1 MIRPFVLLCFFFSG
15 FSGLLYEVLWLRML
29 ILVFGSTTL
38 AVSTVLT
45 SFMGGLALGS
55 FLFGRIMD
63 RRKRPLFYYGIL
75 EGIIGLY
82 ALLIPWLFSI
92 LIPAYRVLWEH
103 FHPNF
108 YGFTLVQFVLV
119 SLVLIVP
126 TTCMGATLPILS
138 KWAVQQESTLGTTI
152 GRLYALN
159 TFGAVLGTAL
169 SGFFLLPLLGVQK
182 TLGIAVTVNLL
193 VAIGILIVTRRFPAQ
208 ETPLTTPSGQEEELR
223 RRATAPSPSS
233 PLPKWVIGSVV
244 LGISFSGF
252 ISMIYEVAWS
262 RTLSL
267 LVDSSVYGF
276 TIMLTT
282 FLVGIALGS
291 YFFSRKADSIR
302 FQGFVW
308 AWLQIGIGVLAF
320 GSLLLFQELPYW
332 YLFLFRSLG
341 KSINLLLTG
350 KYILAFCIM
359 LAPTLLMGAIFPL
372 TIKIYA
378 ANITQVSRLV
388 GNIYTINTLGC
399 ILGSFAGG
407 FFLIPLLGIRNT
419 ILLGI
424 LLNLLVGLTMLILS
438 PAPRPALKWMAGPA
452 VLVFGLVILLFPP
465 TWKAPLMVSGVYIY
479 AHNFEKTSRQELLS
493 MYDLE
498 NEPLLFYKEGHTC
511 TISVHKSKTTGT
523 VYMKS
528 NGKVE
533 ASTKGDMPTQV
544 LVGQIP
550 MLLAPKMDEV
560 LVVGMGSGVTVGSVT
575 PFPSKK
581 ITLVELEKAVID
593 GSRFF
598 DHVNNRPLQDPRLIL
613 RIADARNY
621 LLVTPD
627 FYDVI
632 ISEPSNPWMAGVANV
647 FTREFFQL
655 GNAKLKTEGVFCQW
669 LQLYKISPESFKTV
683 LTTFHSVFPYVYVF
697 QPQPKDLVMVGFKQ
711 KPGLSLAQI
720 EARMKWAFVKEDLN
734 RIGVTGLQ
742 DLISRFVMGPEEVA
756 TLTRGWVLNT
766 DDNALIEFSTP
777 KTLFAETEDLN
788 TQILKPYK
796 QPAGKY
802 FK

>member
-1 MIRPFVLLCFFFSG
+1 MIRPVVLLCFFLSG

-29 ILVFGSTTL
+29 ILIFGSTTL

-55 FLFGRIMD
+55 YLFGRIMD
-63 RRKRPLFYYGIL
+63 RKKRPLFYYGLL
-75 EGIIGLY
+75 EGVIGLY
-82 ALLIPWLFSI
+82 ALMIPWLFTF
-92 LIPAYRVLWEH
+92 LIPVYRVLWEH

-108 YGFTLVQFVLV
+108 LGFTIMQFILV
-119 SLVLIVP
+119 SLVLVIP

-138 KWAVQQESTLGTTI
+138 KWAVQQENTLGVTI

-159 TFGAVLGTAL
+159 TFGAVIGTAL
-169 SGFFLLPLLGVQK
+169 SGFFLLPLLGVHN
-182 TLGIAVTVNLL
+182 TLEIAVAVNLL
-193 VAIGILIVTRRFPAQ
+193 VALSIFLLIRRTPVLPALPKSLSFS
-208 ETPLTTPSGQEEELR
+208 EKDPGKPK
-223 RRATAPSPSS
+223 TAALS
-233 PLPKWVIGSVV
+233 PLPKRVMWSVV
-244 LGISFSGF
+244 LGISLSGF

-291 YFFSRKADSIR
+291 YFFSRKVDTIR

-308 AWLQIGIGVLAF
+308 AWLQIGIGVFAF
-320 GSLLLFQELPYW
+320 VSLVFFQELPYW
-332 YLFLFRSLG
+332 YLLLYRSFG
-341 KSINLLLTG
+341 QSINLLLTG
-350 KYILAFCIM
+350 KFVLAFFIM
-359 LAPTLLMGAIFPL
+359 LAPTLFMGAIFPL

-378 ANITQVSRLV
+378 SNISRVSRMV

-424 LLNLLVGLTMLILS
+424 GANLLLGLVLLLIS
-438 PAPRPALKWMAGPA
+438 EAPRLGLKWITAPA
-452 VLVFGLVILLFPP
+452 VLILTVIILQFPP
-465 TWKAPLMVSGVYIY
+465 SWKAPLMVSGVYIY
-479 AHNFEKTSRQELLS
+479 AHNFEKTSRRELLA
-493 MYDLE
+493 MYDPK
-498 NEPLLFYKEGHTC
+498 NEPLLYYKEGHTC
-511 TISVHKSKTTGT
+511 TISVHKSRRTGA

-533 ASTKGDMPTQV
+533 ASSKGDMPTQV

-550 MLLAPKMDEV
+550 MLLAPRLDEV

-575 PFPSKK
+575 PFPAKK
-581 ITLVELEKAVID
+581 ITLVELEKAVIE
-593 GSRFF
+593 GSHFF
-598 DHVNNRPLQDPRLIL
+598 DQFNNQPLKDPRLVL
-613 RIADARNY
+613 QVADARNY

-627 FYDVI
+627 RYDVI

-647 FTREFFQL
+647 FTREFFRL
-655 GNAKLKTEGVFCQW
+655 GYDKLKPEGVFCQW

-683 LTTFHSVFPYVYVF
+683 LTTFHRVFPYVYVF
-697 QPQPKDLVMVGFKQ
+697 LPQEKDLVMVGFKQ
-711 KPGLSLAQI
+711 KPDLSLARI
-720 EARMKWAFVKEDLN
+720 EERMQWRLVE
-734 RIGVTGLQ
+734 Q
-742 DLISRFVMGPEEVA
+742 DLKRVGVLDLENLMSRFIMGPAEVS
-756 TLTRGWVLNT
+756 TLTQGGILNT

-788 TQILKPYK
+788 ARILEPFR

-802 FK
+802 FH

>member
-1 MIRPFVLLCFFFSG
+1 MIRPIVLLCFFLSG

-29 ILVFGSTTL
+29 ILIFGSTTL

-55 FLFGRIMD
+55 YLFGRIMD
-63 RRKRPLFYYGIL
+63 RQKRPLMVYGLL

-82 ALLIPWLFSI
+82 ALMVPWLFSL
-92 LIPAYRVLWEH
+92 LIPAYRVIWVQ

-108 YGFTLVQFVLV
+108 YGFTLMQFLLVSVVLV
-119 SLVLIVP
+119 IP

-138 KWAVQQESTLGTTI
+138 KWAVLQEETLGVTI

-182 TLGIAVTVNLL
+182 TLGIAVAVNLL
-193 VAIGILIVTRRFPAQ
+193 VALSILALYRRSPAPPVFEGPKLSQ
-208 ETPLTTPSGQEEELR
+208 ENELIR
-223 RRATAPSPSS
+223 PKVSIPV
-233 PLPKWVIGSVV
+233 LPKKVIRSVL
-244 LGISFSGF
+244 LGISLSGF

-276 TIMLTT
+276 SIMLTT

-291 YFFSRKADSIR
+291 YFFSNKVDTLNH
-302 FQGFVW
+302 QGFTW
-308 AWLQIGIGVLAF
+308 AWLQIGIGIFAF
-320 GSLLLFQELPYW
+320 LSLVFFQELPYW
-332 YLFLFRSLG
+332 YLLLYRSLG

-350 KYILAFCIM
+350 KFLLAFFIM
-359 LAPTLLMGAIFPL
+359 LAPTLFMGAIFPL
-372 TIKIYA
+372 TIKIYTS
-378 ANITQVSRLV
+378 NLKQVGRMV

-424 LLNLLVGLTMLILS
+424 GLNLLLGVYLLILTA
-438 PAPRPALKWMAGPA
+438 APRPSLKWVAAPA
-452 VLVFGLVILLFPP
+452 VFLLTLIILLFPP
-465 TWKAPLMVSGVYIY
+465 AWKAPLMVSGVYIY
-479 AHNFEKTSRQELLS
+479 AHNFQNTSHQQLMA
-493 MYDLE
+493 MYE
-498 NEPLLFYKEGHTC
+498 PKNEPLLFYKEGHTC
-511 TISVHKSKTTGT
+511 TISVHKSRRTGT

-544 LVGQIP
+544 LVAHLP
-550 MLLAPKMDEV
+550 MLLAPHLDEV

-575 PFPSKK
+575 PFPAKR
-581 ITLVELEKAVID
+581 ITLVELEEAVIQ

-598 DHVNNRPLQDPRLIL
+598 DEVNNQPLKDPRLTL
-613 RIADARNY
+613 RVADARNY

-627 FYDVI
+627 QFDVI

-647 FTREFFQL
+647 FTQEFFRL
-655 GNAKLKTEGVFCQW
+655 GYHKLKPAGVFCQW

-697 QPQPKDLVMVGFKQ
+697 QPQEKDLVMVGFKQ
-711 KPGLSLAQI
+711 RPDLSLTRI
-720 EARMKWAFVKEDLN
+720 KERMDWRPVRQDLE
-734 RIGVTGLQ
+734 RIGVTDMENL
-742 DLISRFVMGPEEVA
+742 LSRFTMGPAEVA
-756 TLTRGWVLNT
+756 AVTRGGILNT
-766 DDNALIEFSTP
+766 DNNALIEFSTP

-788 TQILKPYK
+788 AQILVPYK
-796 QPAGKY
+796 QPARKY
-802 FK
+802 FY

>member
-1 MIRPFVLLCFFFSG
+1 MIRPIVLLCFFLSG

-29 ILVFGSTTL
+29 ILIFGSTTL

-55 FLFGRIMD
+55 YLFGRIMD
-63 RRKRPLFYYGIL
+63 RKKSPLLYYGLL
-75 EGIIGLY
+75 EGVIGIY
-82 ALLIPWLFSI
+82 ALMIPWLFTF

-108 YGFTLVQFVLV
+108 LGFTIMQFILV
-119 SLVLIVP
+119 SLVLVIP

-138 KWAVQQESTLGTTI
+138 KWSVQQENTLGVTI

-159 TFGAVLGTAL
+159 TFGAVIGTAL

-182 TLGIAVTVNLL
+182 TLWIAVAVNLL
-193 VAIGILIVTRRFPAQ
+193 VALSIFLLIRRYPVSPPFQRPASLPGKDPD
-208 ETPLTTPSGQEEELR
+208 TPKTTVLP
-223 RRATAPSPSS
+223 
-233 PLPKWVIGSVV
+233 PLPKGVMWSVV
-244 LGISFSGF
+244 LGISLSGF

-262 RTLSL
+262 RALSL

-291 YFFSRKADSIR
+291 YFFSRKVDMIR
-302 FQGFVW
+302 SQGFVW
-308 AWLQIGIGVLAF
+308 AWLQIGIGVFAF
-320 GSLLLFQELPYW
+320 VSLVFFQELPYW
-332 YLFLFRSLG
+332 YLLLYRSLG

-350 KYILAFCIM
+350 KFLLAFFIM
-359 LAPTLLMGAIFPL
+359 LAPTLFMGAIFPL
-372 TIKIYA
+372 TVKIYA
-378 ANITQVSRLV
+378 SNISRISRNV
-388 GNIYTINTLGC
+388 GNIYTINTIGC

-424 LLNLLVGLTMLILS
+424 GANLLLGLYLLLIS
-438 PAPRPALKWMAGPA
+438 DAPRLGLKWIPAPA
-452 VLVFGLVILLFPP
+452 VLIMTVIILQFPP
-465 TWKAPLMVSGVYIY
+465 AWKAPLMVSGVYIY
-479 AHNFEKTSRQELLS
+479 AQNFENISRKELLK
-493 MYDLE
+493 MYDAQ
-498 NEPLLFYKEGHTC
+498 NDPLLYYKEGHTC
-511 TISVHKSKTTGT
+511 TISVHKSRRTGA

-533 ASTKGDMPTQV
+533 ASSKGDMPTQV

-550 MLLAPKMDEV
+550 MLLAPRMNEV

-581 ITLVELEKAVID
+581 ITLVELEKAVIE
-593 GSRFF
+593 GSHYF
-598 DHVNNRPLQDPRLIL
+598 DQFNNQPLKDPRLVL
-613 RIADARNY
+613 RVADARNY

-627 FYDVI
+627 RYDVI

-647 FTREFFQL
+647 FTREFFNL
-655 GNAKLKTEGVFCQW
+655 GYEKLKPEGVFCQW
-669 LQLYKISPESFKTV
+669 LQLYKISPESFRTV
-683 LTTFHSVFPYVYVF
+683 LTTFKKIFPYVYIF
-697 QPQPKDLVMVGFKQ
+697 QPQDKDLVMVGFKK
-711 KPGLSLAQI
+711 KPDLSLARI
-720 EARMKWAFVKEDLN
+720 EERMKWKLVE
-734 RIGVTGLQ
+734 Q
-742 DLISRFVMGPEEVA
+742 DLKRVGVWDLENLMSRFIMGPAEVSR
-756 TLTRGWVLNT
+756 LTQDGVLNT

-777 KTLFAETEDLN
+777 KTLFEETEDLN
-788 TQILKPYK
+788 ARILEPYR
-796 QPAGKY
+796 QPAEKY
-802 FK
+802 FH

>member
-1 MIRPFVLLCFFFSG
+1 MTQPIVLLCFFLSG

-29 ILVFGSTTL
+29 ILIFGSTTL

-63 RRKRPLFYYGIL
+63 RQKRPLLFYGLL
-75 EGIIGLY
+75 EGVIGLY
-82 ALLIPWLFSI
+82 ALMVPWLFTL
-92 LIPAYRVLWEH
+92 LIPAYRVIWAQ

-108 YGFTLVQFVLV
+108 YGFTLMQFLLVSVVLV
-119 SLVLIVP
+119 VP

-138 KWAVQQESTLGTTI
+138 KWAVQREKTLGVTI

-182 TLGIAVTVNLL
+182 TLGVAVAVNLL
-193 VAIGILIVTRRFPAQ
+193 VALSILILFRRSPAPIISPEPKVMDKKEPFQ
-208 ETPLTTPSGQEEELR
+208 PKLSLPPLSKGVLY
-223 RRATAPSPSS
+223 
-233 PLPKWVIGSVV
+233 SVLV
-244 LGISFSGF
+244 GIALSGF

-276 TIMLTT
+276 SIMLTT

-291 YFFSRKADSIR
+291 FVFSKKVDTLGH
-302 FQGFVW
+302 QGFAW
-308 AWLQIGIGVLAF
+308 AWLQIGIGVFAF
-320 GSLLLFQELPYW
+320 LSLVFFQELPYW
-332 YLFLFRSLG
+332 YLLLYRSLG

-350 KYILAFCIM
+350 KFLLAFFIM
-359 LAPTLLMGAIFPL
+359 LAPTLFMGALFPL
-372 TIKIYA
+372 TIKIYTS
-378 ANITQVSRLV
+378 NLKQVGRMV
-388 GNIYTINTLGC
+388 GNIYTINTIGC

-407 FFLIPLLGIRNT
+407 FFLIPLLGIRDT

-424 LLNLLVGLTMLILS
+424 GLNLLLGLYLLLIT
-438 PAPRPALKWMAGPA
+438 PAPRYSLKWITAPA
-452 VLVFGLVILLFPP
+452 VFLVTLGILGFPP
-465 TWKAPLMVSGVYIY
+465 AWKAPLMVSGVYIY
-479 AHNFEKTSRQELLS
+479 AHNFENTSHQQLMD
-493 MYDLE
+493 MYE
-498 NEPLLFYKEGHTC
+498 PKNEPLLFYKEGYTC
-511 TISVHKSKTTGT
+511 TISVHKSRRTGT
-523 VYMKS
+523 IYMKS

-544 LVGQIP
+544 LVGQLP
-550 MLLAPKMDEV
+550 MLLAPHLDEV

-575 PFPSKK
+575 PFPAKK
-581 ITLVELEKAVID
+581 ITLVELEKAVIE
-593 GSRFF
+593 GSHFF
-598 DHVNNRPLQDPRLIL
+598 DQVNNRPLEDPRMLL
-613 RIADARNY
+613 RVADARNY

-627 FYDVI
+627 QYDVI

-655 GNAKLKTEGVFCQW
+655 GYTKLKPAGVFCQW
-669 LQLYKISPESFKTV
+669 LQLYKISPESFRTV

-697 QPQPKDLVMVGFKQ
+697 QPQSKDLAMVGFKQ
-711 KPGLSLAQI
+711 KPDLSLARI
-720 EARMKWAFVKEDLN
+720 EERMKWKLVEQDLK
-734 RIGVTGLQ
+734 RIGVT
-742 DLISRFVMGPEEVA
+742 DLKNLTSRFMMGPAEVA
-756 TLTRGWVLNT
+756 AVTRGGILNT

-777 KTLFAETEDLN
+777 KTLFSETEDLN
-788 TQILKPYK
+788 AQILEPYK
-796 QPAGKY
+796 QPAEKY
-802 FK
+802 FY

>member
-1 MIRPFVLLCFFFSG
+1 
-15 FSGLLYEVLWLRML
+15 ML
-29 ILVFGSTTL
+29 ILIFGSTTL

-55 FLFGRIMD
+55 YLFGRIMD
-63 RRKRPLFYYGIL
+63 RKKRPLLYYGLL
-75 EGIIGLY
+75 EGVIGLY
-82 ALLIPWLFSI
+82 ALMIPWLFSF
-92 LIPAYRVLWEH
+92 LIPAYRILWEH

-108 YGFTLVQFVLV
+108 LGFTLMQFLLVSAVLV
-119 SLVLIVP
+119 VP

-138 KWAVQQESTLGTTI
+138 KWAVQQENTLGVTI

-159 TFGAVLGTAL
+159 TFGAVVGTAL
-169 SGFFLLPLLGVQK
+169 SGFFLLPLLGVNK
-182 TLGIAVTVNLL
+182 TLAIAVAVNLL
-193 VAIGILIVTRRFPAQ
+193 VGLSIFLLI
-208 ETPLTTPSGQEEELR
+208 
-223 RRATAPSPSS
+223 RRAPAPQTFQRSS
-233 PLPKWVIGSVV
+233 SFSKKDQDQPERAALPPLPKGVIWSVV
-244 LGISFSGF
+244 LGISLSGF

-291 YFFSRKADSIR
+291 YVFSRKVDAIR
-302 FQGFVW
+302 YQGFVW
-308 AWLQIGIGVLAF
+308 AWLQIGIGVFAF
-320 GSLLLFQELPYW
+320 LSLLLFQELPYW
-332 YLFLFRSLG
+332 YLLLYRSVG
-341 KSINLLLTG
+341 QSINWLLTG
-350 KYILAFCIM
+350 KFILAFFIM
-359 LAPTLLMGAIFPL
+359 LAPTLFMGAIFPL

-378 ANITQVSRLV
+378 SSLNQVSRLV
-388 GNIYTINTLGC
+388 GNIYTINTFGC

-424 LLNLLVGLTMLILS
+424 GLNLLLGLYLLLIS
-438 PAPRPALKWMAGPA
+438 PTPRPGLKWVYGPV
-452 VLVFGLVILLFPP
+452 VLLVTGMILWFPP

-479 AHNFEKTSRQELLS
+479 AQHFDKTSRQELMK
-493 MYDLE
+493 MYNPE
-498 NEPLLFYKEGHTC
+498 NDPLLFYKEGHTC
-511 TISVHKSKTTGT
+511 TISVHKSRRTDA

-533 ASTKGDMPTQV
+533 ASSRGDMPTQV

-550 MLLAPKMDEV
+550 LLLAPRMDEV

-575 PFPSKK
+575 PFPVKK
-581 ITLVELEKAVID
+581 ITLVELEKAVIE

-598 DHVNNRPLQDPRLIL
+598 DQVNNQPLKDPRLVL
-613 RIADARNY
+613 QIADARNY

-627 FYDVI
+627 RYDVI

-647 FTREFFQL
+647 FTREFFRL
-655 GNAKLKTEGVFCQW
+655 GYDKLKPEGVFCQW

-683 LTTFHSVFPYVYVF
+683 LTTFHRVFPYVYVF
-697 QPQPKDLVMVGFKQ
+697 QPQDKDLVMVGFKQ
-711 KPGLSLAQI
+711 KPILSLARI
-720 EARMKWAFVKEDLN
+720 EERMKWKLVE
-734 RIGVTGLQ
+734 Q
-742 DLISRFVMGPEEVA
+742 DLKRIEVLDLENLMSRFIMGPAEVA
-756 TLTRGWVLNT
+756 ALTRGGMINT

-788 TQILKPYK
+788 AQVLEPYR
-796 QPAGKY
+796 QPARKY
-802 FK
+802 FE

>member
-1 MIRPFVLLCFFFSG
+1 MIRPIVLLCFFLSG

-29 ILVFGSTTL
+29 ILIFGSTTL

-55 FLFGRIMD
+55 YLFGRIMD
-63 RRKRPLFYYGIL
+63 RKKRPLFYYGLL
-75 EGIIGLY
+75 EGVIGLY
-82 ALLIPWLFSI
+82 ALMIPWLFTF
-92 LIPAYRVLWEH
+92 LIPIYRVLWEH

-108 YGFTLVQFVLV
+108 LGFTMMRFLLVFLVLV
-119 SLVLIVP
+119 IP

-138 KWAVQQESTLGTTI
+138 KWAVRQENTLGVTI

-159 TFGAVLGTAL
+159 TFGAVIGTAL

-182 TLGIAVTVNLL
+182 TLGIAVAVNLL
-193 VAIGILIVTRRFPAQ
+193 VAISIFLLIRRYPIPPAFSRPISFSK
-208 ETPLTTPSGQEEELR
+208 EDPDNPKP
-223 RRATAPSPSS
+223 AAVS
-233 PLPKWVIGSVV
+233 PLPKRVIWSVV
-244 LGISFSGF
+244 LGISLSGF

-291 YFFSRKADSIR
+291 YFFSRKVDTIR
-302 FQGFVW
+302 FQGFAW
-308 AWLQIGIGVLAF
+308 AWLQIGIGVFAF
-320 GSLLLFQELPYW
+320 LSLLLFQELPYW
-332 YLFLFRSLG
+332 YLLLYRSLG

-350 KYILAFCIM
+350 KFVLAFFIM
-359 LAPTLLMGAIFPL
+359 LAPTLFMGAIFPL

-378 ANITQVSRLV
+378 SNISRISRKV
-388 GNIYTINTLGC
+388 GNIYTVNTLGC

-424 LLNLLVGLTMLILS
+424 GTNLLLGLYILLVS
-438 PAPRPALKWMAGPA
+438 GVPRYGLKWITAPA
-452 VLVFGLVILLFPP
+452 VLVLTVIILQFPP
-465 TWKAPLMVSGVYIY
+465 SWKAPLMVSGVYIY
-479 AHNFEKTSRQELLS
+479 AHNFEKTTRRELLT
-493 MYDLE
+493 MYDPK
-498 NEPLLFYKEGHTC
+498 NEPLLYYKEGHTC
-511 TISVHKSKTTGT
+511 TISVHKSRRTGAI
-523 VYMKS
+523 YMKS

-533 ASTKGDMPTQV
+533 ASSKGDMPTQV
-544 LVGQIP
+544 LIGQIP
-550 MLLAPKMDEV
+550 MLLAPRLDEV

-575 PFPSKK
+575 PFPAKK
-581 ITLVELEKAVID
+581 ITLVELEKAVIE
-593 GSRFF
+593 GSHFF
-598 DHVNNRPLQDPRLIL
+598 DQFNNQPLKDPRLVL
-613 RIADARNY
+613 RVADARNY

-627 FYDVI
+627 RYDVI

-647 FTREFFQL
+647 FTREFFRL
-655 GNAKLKTEGVFCQW
+655 GYDKLKPEGVFCQW

-683 LTTFHSVFPYVYVF
+683 LTTFHKVFPYVYVF
-697 QPQPKDLVMVGFKQ
+697 MPQEKDLVMVGFKK
-711 KPGLSLAQI
+711 KPDLSLARI
-720 EARMKWAFVKEDLN
+720 KERMQWRLVE
-734 RIGVTGLQ
+734 Q
-742 DLISRFVMGPEEVA
+742 DLKRVGVSDLENLMSRFIMGPAEVS
-756 TLTRGWVLNT
+756 TLTQSGVINT

-788 TQILKPYK
+788 AQILEPFR

-802 FK
+802 FY

>member
-1 MIRPFVLLCFFFSG
+1 MIRPLVLLCFFLSG

-29 ILVFGSTTL
+29 ILIFGSTTL

-55 FLFGRIMD
+55 YLFGRIMD
-63 RRKRPLFYYGIL
+63 QKKRPLLYYSLL

-82 ALLIPWLFSI
+82 ALLIPWLFSF
-92 LIPAYRVLWEH
+92 LIPAYRVLWEQ

-108 YGFTLVQFVLV
+108 LGFTLVQFLLV
-119 SLVLIVP
+119 SLVLVIP

-138 KWAVQQESTLGTTI
+138 KWAVEGENTLGVTV

-159 TFGAVLGTAL
+159 TFGAVIGTAL
-169 SGFFLLPLLGVQK
+169 SGFFLLPLLGVNK
-182 TLGIAVTVNLL
+182 TLWIAVAVNLL
-193 VAIGILIVTRRFPAQ
+193 VAVSIFSFIRRYPTSPAI
-208 ETPLTTPSGQEEELR
+208 
-223 RRATAPSPSS
+223 PSPSS
-233 PLPKWVIGSVV
+233 FSEKGHDRPKTAALSPLPKGVIWSVV
-244 LGISFSGF
+244 LGISLSGF

-291 YFFSRKADSIR
+291 FIFSRKVDTIR
-302 FQGFVW
+302 FQGLVW
-308 AWLQIGIGVLAF
+308 AWLQIGIGIFAF
-320 GSLLLFQELPYW
+320 LSLLLFQELPYW
-332 YLFLFRSLG
+332 YLLLYRSLG
-341 KSINLLLTG
+341 HSINLLLTG
-350 KYILAFCIM
+350 KFLLAFMIM
-359 LAPTLLMGAIFPL
+359 LAPTLFMGAIFPL

-378 ANITQVSRLV
+378 SSINRISRQV

-424 LLNLLVGLTMLILS
+424 GLNLLLGLYLLLITT
-438 PAPRPALKWMAGPA
+438 APRPGLKWVYGPA
-452 VLVFGLVILLFPP
+452 VLLLTWVILWFPP
-465 TWKAPLMVSGVYIY
+465 AWKAPLMVSGVYIY
-479 AHNFEKTSRQELLS
+479 ARNFDKTSRQELLK
-493 MYDLE
+493 MYDPK
-498 NEPLLFYKEGHTC
+498 NEPLLYYKEGHTC
-511 TISVHKSKTTGT
+511 TISVHRSKRTGA

-533 ASTKGDMPTQV
+533 ASSRGDMPTQV

-550 MLLAPKMDEV
+550 MLLAPRLDDV

-575 PFPSKK
+575 PFPAKK
-581 ITLVELEKAVID
+581 ITLVELEKAVIE
-593 GSRFF
+593 GSHFF
-598 DHVNNRPLQDPRLIL
+598 EQVNNQPLKDPRLIL
-613 RIADARNY
+613 QVADARNY

-627 FYDVI
+627 RYDVI

-647 FTREFFQL
+647 FTQEFFRL
-655 GNAKLKTEGVFCQW
+655 GYDKLKPEGVFCQW
-669 LQLYKISPESFKTV
+669 LQLYKISPDSFKTV
-683 LTTFHSVFPYVYVF
+683 LTTFHKVFPFVYVF
-697 QPQPKDLVMVGFKQ
+697 QPQEKDLVLVGFKQ
-711 KPGLSLAQI
+711 KPDLSLARI
-720 EARMKWAFVKEDLN
+720 GERMKWKLVEQDLKRIDVSGLEDLM
-734 RIGVTGLQ
+734 
-742 DLISRFVMGPEEVA
+742 SRFIMGPAEVA
-756 TLTRGWVLNT
+756 TLTRGGMINT

-788 TQILKPYK
+788 TRILEPFR

-802 FK
+802 FE